1 VKEPFG
7 ARWLDTALDFL
18 GRAGVDMQVF
28 RANPKRRR
36 ADAVQWKAPSS
47 RRSPKVRAAAGAKRL
62 VLGLFLILFSSLGL
76 AQSVSTKD
84 KALLVGLFLK
94 STDWPAGT
102 FSGPQT
108 PLILGILGQNPFG
121 IYVQGFATNVVNRRP
136 IVVKTFNTVEEV
148 TECHLLFVSSS
159 EDNNLARIQSALQNS
174 NVLTMGETDEF
185 IRHGGLIK
193 VMGLTPGEKYFF
205 ELNKKV
211 LERSRLKIDPDLLD
225 FGKPVAKR

>member
-1 VKEPFG
+1 MG
-7 ARWLDTALDFL
+7 
-18 GRAGVDMQVF
+18 
-28 RANPKRRR
+28 
-36 ADAVQWKAPSS
+36 
-47 RRSPKVRAAAGAKRL
+47 L
-62 VLGLFLILFSSLGL
+62 VLGLFLMLFSIQGL
-76 AQSVSTKD
+76 AQNVSTKD
-84 KALLVGLFLK
+84 KASLVALFLK

-121 IYVQGFATNVVNRRP
+121 AYAQAFTTNTVRGRR
-136 IVVKTFNTVEEV
+136 IEVKTFNTVEEV
-148 TECHLLFVSSS
+148 NECHLLFVSSS

-185 IRHGGLIK
+185 IRQGGLIR

-211 LERSRLKIDPDLLD
+211 YQRSRLKIDIGLLE
-225 FGKPVAKR
+225 FGKPVAKP